1 MQIHSKSQKVY
12 FAEIDKL
19 IANFI
24 WESKETKIDKTIF
37 GEKKKK
43 SEWLTLADFK
53 INISIL

>member
-1 MQIHSKSQKVY
+1 MQIHSKSQKVS

-24 WESKETKIDKTIF
+24 WESKETKIDKTIL
-37 GEKKKK
+37 GEKKK
-43 SEWLTLADFK
+43 SEWLTLAEFK

>member
-1 MQIHSKSQKVY
+1 MQIHSKSQKVS

-24 WESKETKIDKTIF
+24 WESKETKIDKTIL
-37 GEKKKK
+37 GEKKK